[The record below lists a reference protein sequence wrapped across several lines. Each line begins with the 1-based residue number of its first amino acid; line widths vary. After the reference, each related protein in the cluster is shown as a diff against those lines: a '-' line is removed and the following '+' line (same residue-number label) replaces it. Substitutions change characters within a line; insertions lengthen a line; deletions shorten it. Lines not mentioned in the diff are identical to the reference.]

1 MTSAEALSRRAG
13 PSGVRWRI
21 LALIFAASF
30 VAYLLRTNMSVA
42 GERMTADL
50 GLTQLQLGAVLAA
63 FAWGYAAAQFPS
75 GVWGGRVGARRALAL
90 AALAWGALNLLVGL
104 VPGRGSASPVA
115 IMAVLVS
122 LRALMG
128 IAQAPLYPVTG
139 GAMTCDWFPVTGW
152 ALPNSLGNAGLTLG
166 AAATGPIIASLMT
179 AFGWRLSFVLTA
191 PLALLLAAVWW
202 WYTRD
207 TPAQHPDVAA
217 GELALIEKDRPPC
230 FRGAPPAGAAW
241 RLLRDPQVLLLTIS
255 YFCSNYVFYF
265 FFNWLFI
272 YLVEN
277 RGFKVLEGGYYA
289 AIPWI
294 VGAVGAV
301 AGGGACDRLSASMG
315 KRRSHRLV
323 AILGLLASGALLL
336 AAALAA
342 APVTAVVLL
351 SLCLAF
357 QQMTDAVYWSA
368 GISVSG
374 RHAAAATGV
383 MNTGGNAVGG
393 VGALLVPLTVRS
405 LGWPAA
411 LATGAGFAAVGA
423 LLWLRIRADREFPG
437 DSAKSPGPG
446 I

>member
-1 MTSAEALSRRAG
+1 
-13 PSGVRWRI
+13 
-21 LALIFAASF
+21 
-30 VAYLLRTNMSVA
+30 
-42 GERMTADL
+42 
-50 GLTQLQLGAVLAA
+50 VLN
-63 FAWGYAAAQFPS
+63 
-75 GVWGGRVGARRALAL
+75 V
-90 AALAWGALNLLVGL
+90 LVGL
-104 VPGRGSASPVA
+104 VPGHASASPAAMLVGL
-115 IMAVLVS
+115 IVL
-122 LRALMG
+122 RGLMG
-128 IAQAPLYPVTG
+128 VAQAPLYPVTG

-166 AAATGPIIASLMT
+166 AAATGPIIAWLMVG
-179 AFGWRLSFVLTA
+179 FGWRMSFVLTA
-191 PLALLLAAVWW
+191 PLALLLAAAWW

-207 TPAQHPDVAA
+207 TPAEHPAVGD
-217 GELALIEKDRPPC
+217 GELELIERDRPPC
-230 FRGAPPAGAAW
+230 FRGAPPSGVAW
-241 RLLRDPQVLLLTIS
+241 RILRDRQVLLLTLS

-277 RGFKVLEGGYYA
+277 RGFRVLEGGYYA

-301 AGGGACDRLSASMG
+301 AGGVACDRLSASLG

-323 AILGLLASGALLL
+323 AIPGLLASGALLL
-336 AAALAA
+336 AAAFAA
-342 APVTAVVLL
+342 APLAAVVLL

-357 QQMTDAVYWSA
+357 QQLTDAVFWSA

-383 MNTGGNAVGG
+383 MNTGGNVVGG

-411 LATGAGFAAVGA
+411 LGTGAAFAAVGA
-423 LLWLRIRADREFPG
+423 VLWLWIRADREFPS
-437 DSAKSPGPG
+437 SAAESPR
-446 I
+446 

>member
-1 MTSAEALSRRAG
+1 MSSSAQIVVRPGGRT
-13 PSGVRWRI
+13 GVRWRI

-42 GERMTADL
+42 GERMMGDL
-50 GLTQLQLGAVLAA
+50 GLTQVQLGAVLAA

-75 GVWGGRVGARRALAL
+75 GVWGGRVGARRAMAL
-90 AALAWGALNLLVGL
+90 AALCWAVLNLLVGL
-104 VPGRGSASPVA
+104 VPGRGGVSPVA
-115 IMAVLVS
+115 AMAALIA
-122 LRALMG
+122 LRFLMG
-128 IAQAPLYPVTG
+128 VAQAPLYPVTG
-139 GAMTCDWFPVTGW
+139 GTMTCDWFPVTGW

-166 AAATGPIIASLMT
+166 AAATGPLIAWLMV

-191 PLALLLAAVWW
+191 PLALVLAALWW

-207 TPAQHPDVAA
+207 TPAEHPRVGEA
-217 GELALIEKDRPPC
+217 ELALIDRGRPPA
-230 FRGAPPAGAAW
+230 FRESRPAGVAW
-241 RLLRDPQVLLLTIS
+241 RILRDPQVLLLALS

-294 VGAVGAV
+294 AGAFGAIVGGV
-301 AGGGACDRLSASMG
+301 ACDRLSLTLG
-315 KRRSHRLV
+315 KRRSHRRV
-323 AILGLLASGALLL
+323 AILGLLMSGALLL
-336 AAALAA
+336 AAAVAA
-342 APVTAVVLL
+342 APLAAVVFL

-368 GISVSG
+368 AISVSG
-374 RHAAAATGV
+374 HHAGSATGV
-383 MNTGGNAVGG
+383 MNTGGNVVGG

-405 LGWPAA
+405 FGWPAA

-423 LLWLRIRADREFPG
+423 LLWCWIRADREFGGVAPER
-437 DSAKSPGPG
+437 
-446 I
+446 